1 MCIACRARFK
11 TVGKMMSCSLAIL
24 AALASL
30 TAAAASHLAPL
41 HLSDPT
47 HVYDVI
53 VIGAGMAGARAA
65 AALLEGNVSNFLVV
79 DQQPR
84 LGGRMWN
91 VAFGAWT
98 IEKVSN
104 CFFFFAVSIFS
115 RLVSLGPAH

>member
-1 MCIACRARFK
+1 
-11 TVGKMMSCSLAIL
+11 MSRSFVIL
-24 AALASL
+24 AAFAAL
-30 TAAAASHLAPL
+30 TAAATSQIPPL

-98 IEKVSN
+98 IEKVHN
-104 CFFFFAVSIFS
+104 CFFPASIF
-115 RLVSLGPAH
+115 LDTVSFACAAHCL

>member
-1 MCIACRARFK
+1 
-11 TVGKMMSCSLAIL
+11 MMRLAIL
-24 AALASL
+24 AALAAL
-30 TAAAASHLAPL
+30 TVTAATTTQLAPL
-41 HLSDPT
+41 HLSDPS

-65 AALLEGNVSNFLVV
+65 AALLEGNVNNFLVL

-98 IEKVSN
+98 IEKVPK
-104 CFFFFAVSIFS
+104 F
-115 RLVSLGPAH
+115 VSLLR